1 MPPSSDSPRR
11 VAITGIG
18 VVSPIGSSLDA
29 LREALWAGQSGV
41 KPLEWMAE
49 LPERVH
55 YGGEAWGFAGKIDDF
70 GDLPK
75 ERKKY
80 IRKAIKLMCR
90 ETVMGLAAVEHAIQN
105 AGGDEALGDPERF
118 GVAFGSDY
126 MLTMPEEFEDSMAK
140 CRESGDF
147 RYDDW
152 GSAGLAE
159 MNPLWM
165 LKYLPNM
172 PASHVA
178 ITYDLRGPNNS
189 LTLRE
194 ASGVA
199 AVREAAQTIAR
210 GHADRM
216 VAGATGT
223 RLHPFKTVHAVQ
235 TEQLADPTLEPAE
248 ASRPFDSSRTGMVVG
263 EGAGA
268 VVLEELES
276 ARARGATIYGEVIGS
291 GSSSVTDR
299 ELRGNPRQALE
310 NAAKAALRD
319 AGVDAVGHVN
329 ANGLAT
335 PDADL
340 QEAKAIAAST
350 GREDTPVVAPKS
362 RFGNLGAA
370 SGVVEL
376 ACSLL
381 ALEKGSLFPA
391 INCPTPD
398 PECPVDASPAEGSD
412 AGGSFLKLS
421 VTPQGQAAAVVV
433 RAV

>member
-1 MPPSSDSPRR
+1 MSSTHSRR

-29 LREALWAGQSGV
+29 LREALWSGASGV

-49 LPERVH
+49 LRDRVH
-55 YGGEAWGFAGKIDDF
+55 YGGEAWGFEGNIDDF

-75 ERKKY
+75 DRKKY

-90 ETVMGLAAVEHAIQN
+90 ETVMGLAAVEHAMQD
-105 AGGDEALGDPERF
+105 AGGEGSDPERF

-199 AVREAAQTIAR
+199 AIREAAQTIAR

-235 TEQLADPTLEPAE
+235 TEQLADPGLAPAE
-248 ASRPFDSSRTGMVVG
+248 ASRPFDSARTGMVVG

-276 ARARGATIYGEVIGS
+276 AQSRGATIYGEVIGS

-310 NAAKAALRD
+310 NAAKAALQD
-319 AGVDAVGHVN
+319 AGVESVGHVN
-329 ANGLAT
+329 AHGLAT
-335 PDADL
+335 READL
-340 QEAKAIAAST
+340 CEANAIASAT

-362 RFGNLGAA
+362 RFGNLGSG

-381 ALEKGSLFPA
+381 ALEKGDLFPT

-398 PECPVDASPAEGSD
+398 PECPVNASPAAGSD